1 MDPEQTYL
9 QLEEL
14 AAKLG
19 ISIRYENLS
28 ASPHHAKSGLCKLRG
43 KYIFIMDSTTSIHQK
58 IELLAES
65 LRKMDLDDIYVVPAL
80 RSLLKRTS
88 QPGE

>member
-1 MDPEQTYL
+1 MEPEQTYL

-28 ASPHHAKSGLCKLRG
+28 ASRHHVKSGLCKLRG
-43 KYIFIMDSTTSIHQK
+43 KYIFIMDSAATTSQR
-58 IELLAES
+58 IELLADC
-65 LRKMDLDDIYVVPAL
+65 LRKMNLDDIYLVPAL
-80 RSLLKRTS
+80 RSLLKMSPEVR
-88 QPGE
+88 

>member
-9 QLEEL
+9 QLEKL
-14 AAKLG
+14 AARLG

-28 ASPHHAKSGLCKLRG
+28 AATHHPRSGLCKLRG
-43 KYIFIMDSTTSIHQK
+43 NYIFIMDSTTTIHQR
-58 IELLAES
+58 IELLATS

-80 RSLLKRTS
+80 RSLLKMTPNAG
-88 QPGE
+88 Q